1 MENAPSNKTQAL
13 KKIINMGIW
22 VVDTWKQVFIRSS
35 YTEFKFKYKLV
46 NGNTPFFA
54 VGPFC
59 TSHRF
64 GQPVLYE
71 NLLFSILVLSNIK
84 W

>member
-35 YTEFKFKYKLV
+35 YTEFKFSK
-46 NGNTPFFA
+46 
-54 VGPFC
+54 
-59 TSHRF
+59 
-64 GQPVLYE
+64 
-71 NLLFSILVLSNIK
+71 I
-84 W
+84 